1 MGNFIY
7 VEPIKDELRVSP
19 KIVRNSMTLRPQVK
33 PGANYLRQSSD
44 RNLGKTQKMNEK
56 FISDHNNQNFINTGV
71 ASQNM

>member
-44 RNLGKTQKMNEK
+44 RNLGKT
-56 FISDHNNQNFINTGV
+56 
-71 ASQNM
+71 